1 MGVVSVSR
9 RSPSRSAPASR
20 SARRA
25 WPLGALASAALASA
39 ALVSTATPA
48 AAQSIGPTNAAL
60 GDPAK
65 CVVMVEDMGDVGFRI
80 SDAQAVAESVVA
92 PLKKRVGGQAAFYEG
107 VLKAAQSMKRMLGP
121 TVEGAASQDT
131 QRQHYEACRDAAPWR
146 IKATFGSPKKGKS
159 KKHWIEVTCRKKD
172 GDVVVDQRRVEGD
185 TFVLARDELHKAMG
199 TFCMQIPDI
208 SMIPIEPAPGTK
220 AEGPPGMSKK
230 ELKPWTPPPPRP

>member
-1 MGVVSVSR
+1 MPG
-9 RSPSRSAPASR
+9 PSWSS
-20 SARRA
+20 
-25 WPLGALASAALASA
+25 ALALTLLAAS
-39 ALVSTATPA
+39 VPA

-92 PLKKRVGGQAAFYEG
+92 PLKKRVGAQAAFYEG

-131 QRQHYEACRDAAPWR
+131 QRKHYEACRDASPWR
-146 IKATFGSPKKGKS
+146 VKATFGAPKKGKV
-159 KKHWIEVTCRKKD
+159 KRHWIEVVCRKKD
-172 GDVVVDQRRVEGD
+172 GDAVTDKLHVEGD
-185 TFVLARDELHKAMG
+185 SFVLARDELHKAMG

-208 SMIPIEPAPGTK
+208 SMIPIEPTPGDK
-220 AEGPPGMSKK
+220 PAEPPGMSKK
-230 ELKPWTPPPPRP
+230 EVKPWTPPPPRP